1 MFSMRDTTTL
11 PAVYDVGLMEKLA
24 VAVGEMVCETVP
36 EPERK
41 GDAVAVNVAWFVRV
55 PEVVKVSEGDALS
68 DLMAEVVATG
78 DADAEYDAVG
88 VKVMMGALQS
98 ARGTMDTPRFA

>member
-36 EPERK
+36 EPERE
-41 GDAVAVNVAWFVRV
+41 GDAVAVNDAWFVRV
-55 PEVVKVSEGDALS
+55 PEVVKVSEGDALR
-68 DLMAEVVATG
+68 DLIAEVVAMG

-88 VKVMMGALQS
+88 VNVMMGALQP